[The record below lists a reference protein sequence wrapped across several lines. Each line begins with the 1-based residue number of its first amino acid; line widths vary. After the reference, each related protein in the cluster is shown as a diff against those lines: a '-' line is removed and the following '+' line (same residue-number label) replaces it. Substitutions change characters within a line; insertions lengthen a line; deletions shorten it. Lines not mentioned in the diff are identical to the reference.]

1 MSATTRSVEE
11 LDRDEAAFLA
21 RPHKYQYLQSEA
33 RKIWAEEQKI
43 PVSGRED
50 GWSRLAQ
57 HTVLKPNPNPK
68 GETRPIG
75 AEIISALRRHLANLQ
90 GTRCCYCRRWLQ
102 NIAHARPVE
111 HILSR
116 DEYPQFSL
124 HYRNLALAC
133 RDCNHQKTNNNWTT
147 LARTATTYPLPEDAS
162 DYFHPRLHVYDGH
175 IRYVRVETN
184 DAAIAI
190 YQGLTDQGRQLCR
203 DHLKKIS
210 QVDALFKNNRQ
221 LSGEIERLQA
231 AGDNPDEAERVKLNE
246 FVDALHEAIYRIAGK
261 A

>member
-1 MSATTRSVEE
+1 MSTTMRSVKQLDEE
-11 LDRDEAAFLA
+11 EAAFLA
-21 RPHKYQYLQSEA
+21 RPHKYQYLQDDA
-33 RKIWAEEQKI
+33 RKIWAEAQKA
-43 PVSGRED
+43 SGANRED
-50 GWSRLAQ
+50 RWAQLAQ
-57 HTVLKPNPNPK
+57 QTVLKPDPNPK

-75 AEIISALRRHLANLQ
+75 AEIIAALRRHLANLQ

-116 DEYPQFSL
+116 DDYPQFSL

-133 RDCNHQKTNNNWTT
+133 RDCNQQKTNKNWTT
-147 LARTATTYPLPEDAS
+147 LDKTAAAYPLPAEAG
-162 DYFHPRLHVYDGH
+162 DYFHPRLPVFDGH

-190 YQGLTDQGRQLCR
+190 YQGLTAQGRQLCR

-221 LSGEIERLQA
+221 LSGAIERLQA
-231 AGDNPDEAERVKLNE
+231 AGDNPEEAEMVKLNE
-246 FVDALHEAIYRIAGK
+246 FVGALHEAIYRIAGG
-261 A
+261 